1 MKTVKG
7 FNTYIILTLIFFTAF
22 IEGCDTKTENPVKIT
37 YPYSNAVFPADIT
50 APTFKWSGGDE
61 KTDAWHITVLQGKTT
76 LLKDIKVT
84 DNRWRPMPDEWQLIV
99 NNSLDKDVL
108 FKLSGYVKDKK
119 TSEANLSIKISKDKV
134 EAPIFFRAVPL
145 PFKFARENLKK
156 VRWHLGSISEESQ
169 PHVVL
174 DNIPVCANCHNFS
187 PDGKTLAMDVDAR
200 DDKGAYVITAMQKDI
215 KLDEDSI
222 IHWSKFQN
230 GAFTYGLLSRISPN
244 GRYVVSTLKDCE
256 IFVDRKDLE
265 YSQLFFPFKGI
276 LVVYDRLKKK
286 YFELPG
292 ANDTMLVQSNPVW
305 SPDGQY
311 IYFTRAKARHFEES
325 GIHHGSVPLDK
336 DEETYEIFKKHYLD
350 RDTLIKFSIYR
361 IPFNNGKGG
370 IAEPVKGA
378 SNNGYSNYFPKI
390 SPDGKWLVFTRAE
403 SFMLLQKDSKL
414 YIVPAEG
421 GKERLMTC
429 NTDNMNSWH
438 SWSPNG
444 KWLVF
449 STKTLSPYTQ
459 FFITHVDENGMD
471 SPPVYLEKFS
481 FDKYAGNIPEFVNIK
496 YDKSIKIDPSF
507 LSEDDFLI
515 RNGEIKFNEGD
526 FDGAFTAFD
535 KAVKTFPNLS
545 EPYFKRGR
553 VYYQKKQYDLALK
566 DLNKAISME
575 QVARY
580 YLTRGVLYIQIKKPD
595 LAKQDL
601 NKAIEI
607 DPSMYEA
614 YNNLALIYLESKDI
628 QKALDY
634 LSKSLKIY
642 KYSPF
647 SYYYY
652 GLANY
657 YIHKLNAAD
666 EAFTKALDLNPE
678 KSMKIM
684 LYKMKGRIK
693 LQAGDNIGAIE
704 NFDNIIRLSPTNG
717 YAYYLKGR
725 TLMEMG
731 KKEEGFTVINQA
743 ASLGSV
749 EAKRFLAGGK

>member
-1 MKTVKG
+1 MKAIKG
-7 FNTYIILTLIFFTAF
+7 LDTGIILALIFFSAF
-22 IEGCDTKTENPVKIT
+22 ITGCNNKTDNPVKII
-37 YPYSNAVFPADIT
+37 YPYPDAVFPADIT
-50 APTFKWSGGDE
+50 APTFKWTGGDE
-61 KTDAWHITVLQGKTT
+61 NTDAWHITVLQGGTT
-76 LLKDIKVT
+76 LIKDIKVT
-84 DNRWRPMPDEWQLIV
+84 DNRWRPMPDEWQLII
-99 NNSLDKDVL
+99 NNSLGKDVSL
-108 FKLSGYVKDKK
+108 KLSGYVKDKK
-119 TSEANLSIKISKDKV
+119 TSEASVSIKISKDKV
-134 EAPIFFRAVPL
+134 EAPIFFRSVPL

-156 VRWHLGSISEESQ
+156 VRWHLGSISEESR
-169 PHVVL
+169 PHIVL

-222 IHWSKFQN
+222 IHWSDFQN
-230 GAFTYGLLSRISPN
+230 GAFTYGLLSRISPD

-256 IFVDRKDLE
+256 IFIDRKDLE

-305 SPDGQY
+305 SPDGKY

-336 DEETYEIFKKHYLD
+336 DRATYEVFEKHYLD

-361 IPFNNGKGG
+361 IPFNEGKGG
-370 IAEPVKGA
+370 VAQPVKGA

-390 SPDGKWLVFTRAE
+390 SPNGKWLVFTRAE

-459 FFITHVDENGMD
+459 FFITHVDENGND
-471 SPPVYLEKFS
+471 APPVYLEKFS
-481 FDKYAGNIPEFVNIK
+481 FDKYACNIPEFVNIK

-507 LSEDDFLI
+507 LSENDFLI

-526 FDGAFTAFD
+526 LDGAFTAFD

-553 VYYQKKQYDLALK
+553 VYYRKKQYDLALK
-566 DLNKAISME
+566 DFNKAISME
-575 QVARY
+575 EVARY
-580 YLTRGVLYIQIKKPD
+580 YLTRGVLYIKIKKPD
-595 LAKQDL
+595 LAIKDL
-601 NKAIEI
+601 TKAIDI

-614 YNNLALIYLESKDI
+614 YNNLALISLESKDI
-628 QKALDY
+628 QKAINF

-642 KYSPF
+642 KYSPY

-657 YIHKLNAAD
+657 YIHKLNIAD
-666 EAFTKALDLNPE
+666 DAFTKALDLDTDI
-678 KSMKIM
+678 SMKVM

-693 LQAGDNIGAIE
+693 LQTGDNIGAIE
-704 NFDNIIRLSPTNG
+704 NFDNIIKLSPGNG

-731 KKEEGFTVINQA
+731 KKEEGVTVMKQA
-743 ASLGSV
+743 ASLGSM
-749 EAKRFLAGGK
+749 EARRFLARGK